1 MKSSRSR
8 VRHLWSIAPKA
19 THSNAAPF
27 ANQRRHGVAPML
39 HSPLAATLIGAL
51 IIAPGGGSLYPHP
64 AEATVW
70 TSASVLKNLRWYFR
84 TYDDQSIRSTDLM
97 KGWTRRMAKSNSSR

>member
-1 MKSSRSR
+1 
-8 VRHLWSIAPKA
+8 
-19 THSNAAPF
+19 
-27 ANQRRHGVAPML
+27 ML
-39 HSPLAATLIGAL
+39 HSPLVCHAHRRADHCA
-51 IIAPGGGSLYPHP
+51 GGGSLYPHP